1 MGLFKKVFKS
11 FTSTALAPLAAVKNL
26 ATGGYK
32 DPVKSLITTVAGVA
46 KDQAAVPLDIA
57 RTTTDAIGLTEPSEV
72 RKAREAQEAQTAEE
86 TSRAEL
92 FNAATQDN
100 SLDEISRREIL
111 SLYQSGAN
119 SGKVASLLSAA
130 REGKG
135 IYAVRKINQA
145 QQDLQRKS
153 PGRAQL
159 GVGTVL

>member
-1 MGLFKKVFKS
+1 MGLFKKIFKS
-11 FTSTALAPLAAVKNL
+11 VASVTLAPLTATKNL
-26 ATGGYK
+26 VQGGYK
-32 DPVKSLITTVAGVA
+32 DPVKSLIGTTVGIA

-72 RKAREAQEAQTAEE
+72 RKARQAQEAQVAEE

-145 QQDLQRKS
+145 QQTLQKKN

>member
-1 MGLFKKVFKS
+1 MGLFKKIFRS
-11 FTSTALAPLAAVKNL
+11 ATTLTLAPLRLTRDVVK
-26 ATGGYK
+26 GGYK
-32 DPVKSLITTVAGVA
+32 DPVGTLVNRAVGVV

-57 RTTTDAIGLTEPSEV
+57 RTTTDSIGLTEPTEA
-72 RKAREAQEAQTAEE
+72 RKARQAQEAQVAEE

-145 QQDLQRKS
+145 QQTLQKKN